1 MVQSA
6 PHKRRVKAT
15 TKAAEREDIIN
26 VIKLFKNIIKLR
38 KKKKDGWNIYLPS
51 GT

>member
-26 VIKLFKNIIKLR
+26 VIKLFKNIIKL
-38 KKKKDGWNIYLPS
+38 KKKKDGWSIYLPS